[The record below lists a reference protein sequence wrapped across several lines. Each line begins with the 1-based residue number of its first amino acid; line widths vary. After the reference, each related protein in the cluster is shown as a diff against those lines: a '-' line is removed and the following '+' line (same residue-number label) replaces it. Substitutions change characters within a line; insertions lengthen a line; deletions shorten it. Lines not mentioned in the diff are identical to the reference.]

1 MDLNHKTQPSKT
13 VVSLKKEK
21 FGWIGLVKKYK
32 KIVCLAVV
40 AIQAVIF
47 LVISKFVVFNR
58 AILTFVS

>member
-1 MDLNHKTQPSKT
+1 M
-13 VVSLKKEK
+13 VSLKKEK